1 MASKGKKLS
10 KKEIRTAAGKQ
21 RKREQRTAVAE
32 ASQGAET
39 LDPGAT
45 TPSGECWMWMCGVV
59 DLTLPSLRFAASSPR
74 TPATK
79 QTRRGSPDSPS
90 SPNPSQ
96 TKRREHGDIA
106 PVPGVEEEKP
116 TGASGNQATTL
127 VAADCTGANADGR
140 GGPMQ
145 TLSEGLASLSTADRA
160 APATTKVHSAHIRCT
175 THIRVKLVGIST
187 PTQLGTWR
195 KPICDVLRLGGGIPK
210 GIKRCRE
217 VLLFAGNRGGE
228 CGTSRVD
235 SRKRT
240 CLSTDLD
247 FFISILALGP

>member
-1 MASKGKKLS
+1 M
-10 KKEIRTAAGKQ
+10 
-21 RKREQRTAVAE
+21 
-32 ASQGAET
+32 
-39 LDPGAT
+39 
-45 TPSGECWMWMCGVV
+45 
-59 DLTLPSLRFAASSPR
+59 PSLRYAASSPR

-79 QTRRGSPDSPS
+79 QTRRDSPDSPS

-160 APATTKVHSAHIRCT
+160 APATTKVHSAITLYTHTLHSILLLGAHILHSYSALILAAHTLHLYSTPILCTRTLHPCSTPVLYTGTLHSCSSSEHRRCHQWPSLWIRCVELSCE
-175 THIRVKLVGIST
+175 RRKELCMST
-187 PTQLGTWR
+187 
-195 KPICDVLRLGGGIPK
+195 
-210 GIKRCRE
+210 
-217 VLLFAGNRGGE
+217 A
-228 CGTSRVD
+228 
-235 SRKRT
+235 
-240 CLSTDLD
+240 
-247 FFISILALGP
+247 

>member
-1 MASKGKKLS
+1 
-10 KKEIRTAAGKQ
+10 
-21 RKREQRTAVAE
+21 
-32 ASQGAET
+32 
-39 LDPGAT
+39 
-45 TPSGECWMWMCGVV
+45 MWMCGVV
-59 DLTLPSLRFAASSPR
+59 DLTLPSLRYAASSPR

-79 QTRRGSPDSPS
+79 QTRRDSPDSPS

-160 APATTKVHSAHIRCT
+160 APATTKVHSAITLYTHTLHSYSALILCT
-175 THIRVKLVGIST
+175 HTLHSYSALTLCTHTLHSHSALT
-187 PTQLGTWR
+187 HSYSAL
-195 KPICDVLRLGGGIPK
+195 
-210 GIKRCRE
+210 
-217 VLLFAGNRGGE
+217 
-228 CGTSRVD
+228 
-235 SRKRT
+235 
-240 CLSTDLD
+240 
-247 FFISILALGP
+247 ILCTHALHS